1 MNDIVINMKN
11 QLVAAILNEVADL
24 MEIESVD
31 FRTRAYRRAAHTV
44 ETLSED
50 IEDIKNER
58 RLQELPGIGAK
69 IAKKI
74 EEIVDTGK
82 LEYLENL
89 KKEFPVDYDALIA
102 VEGLGPR
109 SIKQLYNELGVRNLD
124 DLEKNAKRHRIR
136 RLKGMGEKTEHKIL
150 INLDFARKS
159 TGRNLIGHIL
169 PVAYEIKKDLA
180 SLDYVFRVEIA
191 GSIRR
196 RKETVGDIDILV
208 TTKKPLDVMEYFSKL
223 DLVDDVVVSGPTK
236 STVRLK
242 ENGIDVDL
250 RAFED
255 ESFGSALM
263 YFTGSKET
271 NVELRRIAI
280 ANGLK
285 LNEYGVFKGD
295 DLVAGRTED
304 DVFHALGM
312 GYIEPELRENTG
324 EIEAAIKGELP
335 KLLNYNEIRGDLQ
348 MHTEWSDGSSAIIDM
363 AHAAVKM
370 GYEYIAITDHSGS
383 LRIANGMDDKTIIKQ
398 MDEITKLNDEM
409 DDLVILKGVE
419 TNIDSYGF
427 PDVPDK
433 ILENMDIVI
442 AGIHSGFN
450 QNRTELTRRILAAME
465 NDNVDIIAHP
475 TGRKIQERNAYELD
489 LERIFEASNDTKT
502 LLEINSQMNRL
513 DLKDMDIKIAVEHGC
528 KMVVNTDAHST
539 MDLKN
544 MELGI
549 ATARRGW
556 AEKVNIIN
564 TMPLKKLL
572 KFLAS

>member
-1 MNDIVINMKN
+1 MKN
-11 QLVAAILNEVADL
+11 QLVAAILNQVADL

-31 FRTRAYRRAAHTV
+31 FRTKAYRRAAHTV
-44 ETLSED
+44 DTLSED
-50 IEDIKNER
+50 IEEIKNEG

-74 EEIVDTGK
+74 DEIVETGK
-82 LEYLENL
+82 LDYLENL
-89 KKEFPVDYDALIA
+89 KKEFPVDYDALMA

-109 SIKQLYNELGVRNLD
+109 SIKQLYNELGVKNLD

-136 RLKGMGEKTEHKIL
+136 RLKGMGEKTERKIL

-159 TGRNLIGHIL
+159 SGRNLLGHIL
-169 PVAYEIKKDLA
+169 PVAEEIKEELS
-180 SLDYVFRVEIA
+180 SLDYVLRVEIA

-208 TTKKPLDVMEYFSKL
+208 TTNKPLDVMEYFSNM
-223 DLVDDVVVSGPTK
+223 DLIDDVVVKGPTK

-250 RAFED
+250 RAFDD

-280 ANGLK
+280 SKGLK

-295 DLVAGRTED
+295 NLLAGRTEKE
-304 DVFHALGM
+304 VFQSLGM
-312 GYIEPELRENTG
+312 SYIEPELRENTG
-324 EIEAAIKGELP
+324 EIEASITNKLP
-335 KLLNYNEIRGDLQ
+335 ELLNYNEIVGDLQ
-348 MHTEWSDGSSAIIDM
+348 MHTEWSDGSSKIIDM
-363 AHAAVKM
+363 ALEAKKM

-383 LRIANGMDDKTIIKQ
+383 LRIANGMNEKTILKQ
-398 MDEITKLNDEM
+398 MDEIENLNDEM
-409 DDLVILKGVE
+409 NGFMILKGIE

-433 ILENMDIVI
+433 ILENMDLVI

-450 QNRTELTRRILAAME
+450 QNKKELTRRIVSAME

-475 TGRKIQERNAYELD
+475 TGRKIQERKAYEID
-489 LERIFEASNDTKT
+489 FETIFETSKDTGT
-502 LLEINSQMNRL
+502 MLEVNSQMNRL
-513 DLKDMDIKIAVEHGC
+513 DLKDIDIKMAVEHGC
-528 KMVVNTDAHST
+528 KLAVNTDAHSIPA
-539 MDLKN
+539 LKN

-556 AEKVNIIN
+556 AKKEDIIN
-564 TMPLKKLL
+564 TLPLKKLIN
-572 KFLAS
+572 FLN